1 LLLSF
6 NLVEWLWSFHVAG
19 RNSQRVIQAQARI
32 DPALLRVLAD
42 PMRSFIVYSVTPEA
56 KTAKTLA
63 AEMGCPTTRLYYHLA
78 QLEKHGLVFVER
90 TRLVSGII
98 EKHYRAV
105 ARDIRLDASAF
116 GSGSKPDRRRT
127 DALLGFVFDQ
137 TRVEISRGIEAGQL
151 DFRRLAPE
159 PGALM
164 AYRNVLKLSPEQAQ
178 GLYARLHAF
187 WMEYDEIAKQ
197 PAPDGRFYA
206 FTVALYPNDVAPA
219 DKAAVTRSRRKSR
232 SFLIPE

>member
-1 LLLSF
+1 MS
-6 NLVEWLWSFHVAG
+6 G
-19 RNSQRVIQAQARI
+19 RKAPRTIQDSASI

-42 PMRSFIVYSVTPEA
+42 PMRSFIVYSLAPEA

-63 AEMGCPTTRLYYHLA
+63 AELGCPTTRLYYHLR

-105 ARDIRLDASAF
+105 ARDLKLDTAAF
-116 GSGSKPDRRRT
+116 GSGDRPDRRRT
-127 DALLGFVFDQ
+127 EALLAFVFDQ

-151 DFRRLAPE
+151 DFRRRAPD

-164 AYRNVLKLSPEQAQ
+164 AYRNVLKLSPDQARR
-178 GLYARLHAF
+178 LYSRLQAL
-187 WMEYDEIAKQ
+187 WMEYDDIAKQ
-197 PAPDGRFYA
+197 PAPKGRFYA
-206 FTVALYPNDVAPA
+206 FTVALYPNDVAPVA
-219 DKAAVTRSRRKSR
+219 KPAAARARRTR
-232 SFLIPE
+232 LPEPGNSQ

>member
-1 LLLSF
+1 MA
-6 NLVEWLWSFHVAG
+6 ERG
-19 RNSQRVIQAQARI
+19 PRQRIQDQARI

-63 AEMGCPTTRLYYHLA
+63 AEMGCPPTRLYYHLQ

-90 TRLVSGII
+90 TRLVSGIV

-105 ARDIRLDASAF
+105 ARDIRLDAGAF
-116 GSGSKPDRRRT
+116 GPGDKPDRKRT
-127 DALLGFVFDQ
+127 EALLGFVFDQ

-151 DFRRLAPE
+151 DFRRTAPT

-164 AYRNVLKLSPEQAQ
+164 AYRNVLKLSPGQAQ
-178 GLYARLHAF
+178 RLYARLHAF

-197 PAPDGRFYA
+197 PAPDGDFYA
-206 FTVALYPNDVAPA
+206 FTVALYPN
-219 DKAAVTRSRRKSR
+219 AVTPPETPAALTPRRKTSR
-232 SFLIPE
+232 TP